1 MQFDYKN
8 HYWVTI
14 RDHSI
19 TYVRIIFRKT
29 NISNPLILT
38 RTCVLLTRYRTGSN
52 PQYAIPVVWIMI
64 LMPIG
69 LHNKLEEWTLINLN
83 QPVLEKKFISWNLV
97 SDIKSGLEEKK
108 SYIQRSV
115 TRQSVTKLH
124 MTRPNIS
131 KLFTF
136 WIFWLSLQ
144 CFTPL

>member
-14 RDHSI
+14 RDHSV

-69 LHNKLEEWTLINLN
+69 LHNKLEEWVLINLN
-83 QPVLEKKFISWNLV
+83 QPVLEKKFISWNLI
-97 SDIKSGLEEKK
+97 SDINSGLEKK
-108 SYIQRSV
+108 KAMFSGQWPGNQWPS
-115 TRQSVTKLH
+115 
-124 MTRPNIS
+124 
-131 KLFTF
+131 FT
-136 WIFWLSLQ
+136 WLVQIFQNYSHSES
-144 CFTPL
+144 FD